1 MSLWWL
7 YYFLFFWVVSTK
19 TKIVFGFVRKIC
31 SILNILFSKKNTF
44 NITTIYVPIFLSQKV
59 ISRLIC
65 TFRHLLP
72 CPSPFSP
79 TKSFSSFF
87 CCCCIP
93 RSGSRTAGPNIA
105 SKKSNYRKRSPPRWY
120 RRATAWWETYK
131 ATACPGVIN
140 RIPIQT
146 QSIDIRRWESVYGLP
161 PLPQIP
167 LALRG
172 GLVAVNWNSANQT
185 LILNPYAIFFCCRI
199 CSRWAPRRT
208 PAWRNPS
215 RCHTVQTWA
224 RSECARIRWVSFSI
238 VKITMRLHYYDTY
251 KGNRQSKWWSPKMF
265 SKFFLYKFIKISL
278 SSVR

>member
-19 TKIVFGFVRKIC
+19 TKIVFDLVKKIFNPKYSIFEKKKYFQYNNNLC
-31 SILNILFSKKNTF
+31 SN
-44 NITTIYVPIFLSQKV
+44 LS
-59 ISRLIC
+59 IA
-65 TFRHLLP
+65 
-72 CPSPFSP
+72 
-79 TKSFSSFF
+79 KSNFTVNLYFSSPPPLPVTILTHEIIFFFF

-167 LALRG
+167 LALR
-172 GLVAVNWNSANQT
+172 VAVNWNSANET
-185 LILNPYAIFFCCRI
+185 LILNPYAIFSVAGSVPDGRLVVPRHDATLLDVTQFKHGLGR
-199 CSRWAPRRT
+199 SAPG
-208 PAWRNPS
+208 
-215 RCHTVQTWA
+215 
-224 RSECARIRWVSFSI
+224 F
-238 VKITMRLHYYDTY
+238 D
-251 KGNRQSKWWSPKMF
+251 G
-265 SKFFLYKFIKISL
+265 
-278 SSVR
+278 